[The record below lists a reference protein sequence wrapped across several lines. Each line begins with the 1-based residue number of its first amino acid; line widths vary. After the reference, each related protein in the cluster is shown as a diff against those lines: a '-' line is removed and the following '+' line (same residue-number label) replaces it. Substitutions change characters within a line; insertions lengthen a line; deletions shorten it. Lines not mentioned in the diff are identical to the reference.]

1 MKIEWIFQEN
11 NKLDL
16 DISVL
21 KEKLK
26 EVDELSITLSLEIE
40 QASHQKS
47 PDYIGNGEQ
56 S

>member
-11 NKLDL
+11 NKLDSE
-16 DISVL
+16 ISVL

-40 QASHQKS
+40 QSSHQRT
-47 PDYIGNGEQ
+47 PGCIGNGEK